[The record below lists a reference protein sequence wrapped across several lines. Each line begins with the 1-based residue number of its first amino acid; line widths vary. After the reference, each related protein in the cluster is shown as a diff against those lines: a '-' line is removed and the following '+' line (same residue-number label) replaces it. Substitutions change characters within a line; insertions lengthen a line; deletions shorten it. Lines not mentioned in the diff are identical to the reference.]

1 MLKVNVDEYAEKLDR
16 PFLMASLAHVDNYLV
31 SVYSCQG
38 AMAWHRHLDEDE
50 LFIGYSGSATVE
62 TAWGAASLS
71 FADLF
76 TVPKGLPH
84 RSLAVMPSILLLVQ
98 TRGMPSRRNGHQPA
112 DGGDGVQPDSS
123 RLGKVSVAAEA
134 AKLSDIYAPKR
145 IASSD
150 ALAVSVEISFGPEQW
165 HTHAG
170 DELVFCQ
177 YGQLLIES
185 DDAIAPLM
193 RGELVVTR
201 AGERHRLVA
210 GEPTTVML
218 LSRMGP

>member
-1 MLKVNVDEYAEKLDR
+1 MIKVNVDEYAKKLDR

-31 SVYSCQG
+31 SAYSCQG

-50 LFIGYSGSATVE
+50 LFIGYSGSATIE
-62 TAWGAASLS
+62 TPWGAASLS
-71 FADLF
+71 FADLVS
-76 TVPKGLPH
+76 VPKGLPH

-98 TRGMPSRRNGHQPA
+98 TRGMPSRRNGHQAA
-112 DGGDGVQPDSS
+112 DGGGR
-123 RLGKVSVAAEA
+123 RLEKVSVAAEA
-134 AKLSDIYAPKR
+134 AKLSDVYAPKC
-145 IASSD
+145 IAISD
-150 ALAVSVEISFGPEQW
+150 ALAVSVEVCFGSEQW
-165 HTHAG
+165 HRHAG

-177 YGQLLIES
+177 YGQLLMES

-218 LSRMGP
+218 LGRAGP